1 MEPSICT
8 TTIGIG
14 KESIIFAEIE
24 FELFAIISRKLLTL
38 SFLLFLIKIT
48 AQNAIIPAI
57 ISNIAINLPLIA

>member
-1 MEPSICT
+1 M
-8 TTIGIG
+8 GIG

-57 ISNIAINLPLIA
+57 ISNIAITLPLIA